1 MTSTA
6 RNRRDRR
13 RPERTPAVVVSPE
26 LAAEHDL
33 PAVRHGLRDTP
44 INWRIF
50 SLLIVVCLSVV
61 LFLFFSADVFY
72 VRAIYVSGTRHL
84 EESEIF
90 RLAEIAETHVFWID
104 PTQVRER
111 ILQFP
116 AVADAQISL
125 HWPPNMV
132 RIAITE
138 REPSLVWT
146 QSGISAWVDIHGNV
160 LMAPPENRPDLLTI
174 TTVGI
179 DSPIRI
185 SDKIPQDVVDGARQL
200 RELVPNTPNLVYDTI
215 KGLGFTNADGA
226 NVWFGSGRNMP
237 MKILIYKSLM
247 NDLNTKGVKPV
258 EINLVNPHAP
268 YYCEAAF
275 SCG

>member
-1 MTSTA
+1 
-6 RNRRDRR
+6 
-13 RPERTPAVVVSPE
+13 
-26 LAAEHDL
+26 
-33 PAVRHGLRDTP
+33 
-44 INWRIF
+44 
-50 SLLIVVCLSVV
+50 
-61 LFLFFSADVFY
+61 
-72 VRAIYVSGTRHL
+72 
-84 EESEIF
+84 
-90 RLAEIAETHVFWID
+90 
-104 PTQVRER
+104 VRER